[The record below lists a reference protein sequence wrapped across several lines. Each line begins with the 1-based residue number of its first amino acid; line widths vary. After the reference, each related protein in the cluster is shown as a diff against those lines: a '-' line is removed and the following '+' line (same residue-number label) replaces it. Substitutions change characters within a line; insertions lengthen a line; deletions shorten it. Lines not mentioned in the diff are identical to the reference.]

1 MTSGLELKGVVKRFG
16 DVTVVQALSLAVAP
30 GEFVV
35 LLGESGCGKS
45 TTLRMIAGL
54 EEVTAGQVLI
64 GGRDVTHAHPMA
76 RDIAMVFQNYALY
89 PHMNVAQN
97 MSFALSLSG
106 RPAAEIAAKVAT
118 AAKVLNIEHL
128 LQRKPKELSGGQR
141 QRVAIGRAI
150 VREPQVF
157 LFDEPLSNLDA
168 KLRGHMRAE
177 LALLHE
183 RLGKT
188 TVYVTHDQVE
198 AMTLAN
204 RIVIFDQGRIQQVGT
219 PSQVFNEPASL
230 FVAAFI
236 GTPSMNLLPAVFE
249 DGPGAGLLRGAGFA
263 LQAPTWL
270 RGQLQAPGQALT
282 VGIRPQALQAA
293 AAPGLVLR
301 IDVVEYLGTES
312 QVVGHLAN
320 AGNGRAGEGRGAAPS
335 PTSQPPT
342 SQPPSGQR
350 FTATLAGDAHTLLHQ
365 TLTLDVLPERL
376 HLFDTASGRSLRP

>member
-1 MTSGLELKGVVKRFG
+1 MGHLHLNNLVKRFG
-16 DVTVVQALSLAVAP
+16 DVTVVQQLDLQVAS

-45 TTLRMIAGL
+45 TTLRMVAGL
-54 EEVTAGQVLI
+54 EEVTEGRILI
-64 GGRDVTHAHPMA
+64 GGRDVTHEHPMA

-97 MSFALSLSG
+97 MSFALRLAG
-106 RPAAEIAAKVAT
+106 RTTDEINTKVAA

-188 TVYVTHDQVE
+188 TLYVTHDQIE

-204 RIVIFDQGRIQQVGT
+204 RIVIFDKGRIQQVGT
-219 PSQVFNEPASL
+219 PGEVFNHPANL

-236 GTPSMNLLPAVFE
+236 GMPTMNLFKARLSMEA
-249 DGPGAGLLRGAGFA
+249 DGPVLRGSGFA
-263 LQAPTWL
+263 LPAPAWL
-270 RGQLQAPGQALT
+270 PGVSKGPEQALV
-282 VGIRPQALQAA
+282 VGIRPQALKLSDDAA
-293 AAPGLVLR
+293 ALPVR
-301 IDVVEYLGTES
+301 VDVVEYLGTES
-312 QVVGHLAN
+312 QIVGHLQV
-320 AGNGRAGEGRGAAPS
+320 PD
-335 PTSQPPT
+335 
-342 SQPPSGQR
+342 GQR
-350 FTATLAGDAHTLLHQ
+350 VSAIVPGDAKALLHQ
-365 TLTLDVLPERL
+365 VVRLAVDVQTLHV
-376 HLFDTASGRSLRP
+376 FDADSGLALKP

>member
-1 MTSGLELKGVVKRFG
+1 MSGLELKNVVKRFG
-16 DVTVVQALSLAVAP
+16 DVTVVQEMSLAVQT

-45 TTLRMIAGL
+45 TTLRMVAGL
-54 EEVTAGQVLI
+54 ESVSAGQIFI
-64 GGRDVTHAHPMA
+64 GERDVTDAAPMA

-89 PHMNVAQN
+89 PHMDVAQN

-106 RPAAEIAAKVAT
+106 RPDSEIKAKVAT

-128 LQRKPKELSGGQR
+128 LARKPKELSGGQR

-188 TVYVTHDQVE
+188 TLYVTHDQVE
-198 AMTLAN
+198 AMTLAK
-204 RIVIFDQGRIQQVGT
+204 RIVIFDKGRIQQVGT
-219 PSQVFNEPASL
+219 PAQVFNEPASL

-236 GTPSMNLLPAVFE
+236 GTPSMNLLPVRFV
-249 DGPGAGLLRGAGFA
+249 DGAGSGLLQGDGVA
-263 LQAPTWL
+263 LPAPAWL
-270 RGQLQAPGQALT
+270 RARLTGPDQALT
-282 VGIRPQALQAA
+282 VGIRPQNLQVANVDS
-293 AAPGLVLR
+293 GLTVKV
-301 IDVVEYLGTES
+301 DVVEYLGTES
-312 QVVGHLAN
+312 QVVGHLDVP
-320 AGNGRAGEGRGAAPS
+320 G
-335 PTSQPPT
+335 
-342 SQPPSGQR
+342 GQR
-350 FTATLAGDAHTLLHQ
+350 VTATVPGNAQTLLH
-365 TLTLDVLPERL
+365 TRLGLGALPEQL
-376 HLFDTASGRSLRP
+376 HIFDTTTGAALRP